1 MVRNLSILFFAQFTA
16 ATGSIT
22 LVILAGIIGTDLSPN
37 PAFATLPISLMVVGT
52 AASTIPAA
60 MLMRAVGRPLGFAAA
75 AGCAVLAFLLGA
87 LSLSLGSF
95 ALLCLAVALNGV
107 NLAFVQQYRFAAAET
122 VSPDRV
128 GRAISVVLLA
138 SIGGAVGGPVLA
150 GATRHIIPG
159 TEYAGTMLA
168 LAALMAVTAGL
179 LFFLNPDSH
188 AEHHD
193 SGSQARPLREIVRQ
207 PLYVVA
213 VMGGVAAYGIMS
225 FIMTA
230 TPISMHVVDGFSI
243 EQTSGV
249 IRSHVIAMYAPSL
262 VSAFLIE
269 RFGVLRLMAVG
280 AFAMLMTSAIGLA
293 GHAMMHYWFALVLL
307 GIGWNFLY
315 VGGTTLLTRTYR
327 SPERFKAQAVNEFSA
342 FACSAAGSLLAGTVI
357 HFFGWAALMTSAMP
371 PLLLM
376 LVALYAVRHRATS

>member
-1 MVRNLSILFFAQFTA
+1 MVRNLSILFFAQFAA

-22 LVILAGIIGTDLSPN
+22 LVTLGGIIGTELSAK
-37 PAFATLPISLMVVGT
+37 PALATLPLSLMVVGT

-60 MLMRAVGRPLGFAAA
+60 LLMRAIGRPLGSAAA
-75 AGCAVLAFLLGA
+75 AGTAVLAFLIGA
-87 LSLSLGSF
+87 LSLKTGSF
-95 ALLCLAVALNGV
+95 ALLCLALTLNGV
-107 NLAFVQQYRFAAAET
+107 NLAFVQQYRFAAAES

-128 GRAISVVLLA
+128 GRAVSIVLLA
-138 SIGGAVGGPVLA
+138 SIGGAIAGPLLA
-150 GATRHIIPG
+150 RTTRHLVAG
-159 TEYAGTMLA
+159 TEYAGTMLS
-168 LAALMAVTAGL
+168 LAALMAVSAALL
-179 LFFLNPDSH
+179 LFLNRDGH
-188 AEHHD
+188 AAHQD
-193 SGSQARPLREIVRQ
+193 TQAPTRPLREIVLQ

-243 EQTSGV
+243 EETSGV

-262 VSAFLIE
+262 VSGFLIE
-269 RFGVLRLMAVG
+269 RFGVLRLMGVG
-280 AFAMLMTSAIGLA
+280 AIAMLLTSVIGLA

-327 SPERFKAQAVNEFSA
+327 SQ
-342 FACSAAGSLLAGTVI
+342 
-357 HFFGWAALMTSAMP
+357 
-371 PLLLM
+371 
-376 LVALYAVRHRATS
+376 